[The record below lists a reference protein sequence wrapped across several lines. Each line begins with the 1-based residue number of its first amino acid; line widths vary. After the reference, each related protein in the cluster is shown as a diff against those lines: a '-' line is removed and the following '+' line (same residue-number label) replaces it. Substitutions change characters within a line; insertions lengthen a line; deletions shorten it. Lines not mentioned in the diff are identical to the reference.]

1 MLYASF
7 GLGSLVAPF
16 IIGSFAR
23 TQVDWNLYY
32 WLPFSLVLLTMFC
45 HFFLFKDYVLPSD
58 EGAAHRGTARSR
70 FAQTGRARVTWI
82 GATLTILSFAIFY
95 IVSNWLTTYLL
106 NLKGVQPDAS
116 RYHLSVFFAGMV
128 SGRIFFS
135 LPFVHIRD
143 RIGNTLLLGA
153 FCGTSA
159 LLWKVNSNTS
169 SWVAVALGGFFL
181 GPNTPGIL
189 YIVSTR
195 VSPNLKETVMSII
208 IGLGLVGAILGPL
221 LFGMAAGKVGLQ
233 VFPGVVITLSM
244 ISALVYWSVP
254 PREKRD

>member
-1 MLYASF
+1 M
-7 GLGSLVAPF
+7 
-16 IIGSFAR
+16 
-23 TQVDWNLYY
+23 
-32 WLPFSLVLLTMFC
+32 
-45 HFFLFKDYVLPSD
+45 
-58 EGAAHRGTARSR
+58 
-70 FAQTGRARVTWI
+70 
-82 GATLTILSFAIFY
+82 
-95 IVSNWLTTYLL
+95 
-106 NLKGVQPDAS
+106 KGVQPDAS

-153 FCGTSA
+153 FCGTLA
-159 LLWKVNSNTS
+159 LLWKVNSNAS

-208 IGLGLVGAILGPL
+208 IGTFRLDIVLYPYAGIMIGLGLVGAILGPL
-221 LFGMAAGKVGLQ
+221 LFGVAAGKVGLQ
-233 VFPGVVITLSM
+233 VFPGVVLAFATT
-244 ISALVYWSVP
+244 AQ
-254 PREKRD
+254 